1 MILDPE
7 TKRWLKDWGVK
18 IGATAYLLFVFAFMA
33 SHPQPGSI
41 ASLSQAAALA
51 IVPAAISTVAV
62 LGVMLFLRKR

>member
-1 MILDPE
+1 MSLDPE

-41 ASLSQAAALA
+41 ASLSQAVTLA
-51 IVPAAISTVAV
+51 ILPAAIATLAV
-62 LGVMLFLRKR
+62 LGLMLYLRSR